1 MLRWATHFN
10 IRKTL
15 FYAAWRQIKYCEFKH
30 LSNQNEDSFELES
43 IVADSEKVP
52 ADTNIEK
59 LIETYWSKE
68 KLKGRLL

>member
-1 MLRWATHFN
+1 M
-10 IRKTL
+10 

-30 LSNQNEDSFELES
+30 LSNQDEDSFELES
-43 IVADSEKVP
+43 IDADSKNVP
-52 ADTNIEK
+52 SDTYIEK